1 MFQTLEVDSKTH
13 QDWLGSIWMEKY
25 LSESVV
31 RLEIELFRG
40 VILLPAFQIDF
51 LCVDQSE

>member
-1 MFQTLEVDSKTH
+1 
-13 QDWLGSIWMEKY
+13 MEKY

-40 VILLPAFQIDF
+40 VILLPVFQIDF